1 MTISSA
7 LFYQLISA
15 ILTAVLAF
23 SAIVQTY
30 NSLKFGLYARME
42 PKYVKG
48 GGQYMVPVIGNTG
61 PGVVKNINW
70 TLQVYSPGETGFD
83 IMYNDEGK
91 IAFIPPQTS
100 LEIDSGLPRYIT
112 PLESKVNVGNP
123 DFVPEVEEYRSFEL
137 TLDRKR
143 FFLIAVS
150 SRFNFDAEG
159 RLSGYQRKI
168 HLGEMAKNKK
178 KRSVHKK
185 RKNFNRKKDKLF

>member
-23 SAIVQTY
+23 TAIVQTY

-42 PKYVKG
+42 PKYGKDGVP
-48 GGQYMVPVIGNTG
+48 YMVPIVGNTG

-70 TLQVYSPGETGFD
+70 TLHVDSPGETGFD
-83 IMYNDEGK
+83 MIYNDEGK

-123 DFVPEVEEYRSFEL
+123 DFIPEVEEYRSFEL

-143 FFLIAVS
+143 FFLIVVS
-150 SRFNFDAEG
+150 SRFNYDAEG
-159 RLSGYQRKI
+159 SLSGYKRKVQ
-168 HLGEMAKNKK
+168 LGEMAKNKK

-185 RKNFNRKKDKLF
+185 RKNSNRKKDKLI